1 MKLFMKIELT
11 VCVHV
16 LTKEFDCIMFRVKEN
31 CVEIAFNGE
40 LFLTFDLFFQLT
52 TSSFVSRSI

>member
-16 LTKEFDCIMFRVKEN
+16 LTKEFDCIMFRVKQN
-31 CVEIAFNGE
+31 CVEIALNGE
-40 LFLTFDLFFQLT
+40 LFLTFG
-52 TSSFVSRSI
+52 